1 MDAKKLVL
9 TALLAAVVTVTT
21 MVVNIPLP
29 RVQGYVNVGDT
40 VVLVAGLLFGPAV
53 GALAGAIGSSAADLL
68 LGYALWAPWTF
79 VIKGVEGFLAG
90 WLLRRFKKAAPSAG
104 AAALAMVG
112 GYFLVSCL
120 LYGVGAALAS
130 LPGDLIQ
137 GSSSVL
143 LSLVLFHPLRK
154 QLTLQG

>member
-9 TALLAAVVTVTT
+9 TALLAAVVAVTT

-29 RVQGYVNVGDT
+29 RVQGYLNVGDT
-40 VVLVAGLLFGPAV
+40 MVLLAGLLFGPAV
-53 GALAGAIGSSAADLL
+53 GAMAGAIGSSAADLL
-68 LGYALWAPWTF
+68 LGYAFWAPWTF
-79 VIKGVEGFLAG
+79 VIKGGEGFLAG
-90 WLLRRFKKAAPSAG
+90 WLLRRSNKAVPSAG
-104 AAALAMVG
+104 AAALVMVG

-120 LYGVGAALAS
+120 LYGTGPALAS

-143 LSLVLFHPLRK
+143 LSLVLYHPLRK
-154 QLTLQG
+154 HFTLQG